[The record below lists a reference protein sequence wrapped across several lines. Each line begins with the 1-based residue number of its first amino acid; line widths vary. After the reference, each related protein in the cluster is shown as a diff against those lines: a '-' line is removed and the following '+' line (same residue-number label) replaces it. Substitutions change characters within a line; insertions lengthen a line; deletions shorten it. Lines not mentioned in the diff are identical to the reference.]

1 MRRGARPV
9 LLARLNRHETEVG
22 AGAGASFT
30 DRLVAK
36 FGLPVAGW
44 RGGPGAVPPGQPG
57 GGRAATGEQGTVAPG
72 QAAGKAAG
80 KEEASR
86 ADA

>member
-9 LLARLNRHETEVG
+9 LLARLRG
-22 AGAGASFT
+22 AGLRGAGPDDAAPDGAEFGALFT

-44 RGGPGAVPPGQPG
+44 RG
-57 GGRAATGEQGTVAPG
+57 
-72 QAAGKAAG
+72 QAAARRTTGLAG
-80 KEEASR
+80 QREEGPSS
-86 ADA
+86 DA